1 MVTFDITP
9 DGMTAVARNPAEVI
23 AGGLAAVLEGG
34 IEADACLLGSLA
46 PGSFGGISLT
56 LAPWLLSGG
65 TLCLHH
71 GFDADAFA
79 TQCRDERCDT
89 VVVPGALVPQLAEAG
104 LLAHE
109 SLKNVLAAWRTP
121 ERFQSS
127 PTWKTPGVA
136 LTDILIFGEVGMIG
150 SRRGRDGAPMRL
162 PAGTASAPSGS
173 DSAVPI
179 AEITQTDKGTLA
191 LRGAMVPHQSFI
203 ANASRGPSPLGRTA
217 PRSAIDTFYPCRI
230 DRTAGTVTVTGPPAG
245 MVSVGAYR
253 FVMSELEDTVRR
265 AHSGGSVTALPDA
278 LAGHR
283 LAGISSGRD
292 EVIRLALGGLGVN
305 PLLVDAFHGDSR

>member
-1 MVTFDITP
+1 MVTFDVTP
-9 DGMTAVARNPAEVI
+9 EGIVAVARNHAEVI

-46 PGSFGGISLT
+46 PGSFAGVSLT
-56 LAPWLLSGG
+56 LVPWLLSGG

-71 GFDADAFA
+71 SFDADAF
-79 TQCRDERCDT
+79 TLQCRDERCDT
-89 VVVPGALVPQLAEAG
+89 VVVPGALVPQLADAG
-104 LLAHE
+104 LLAHDG
-109 SLKNVLAAWRTP
+109 LKNVLAAWRTP

-127 PTWKTPGVA
+127 PAWKAPGIG
-136 LTDILIFGEVGMIG
+136 LTDILIFGEIGLIG
-150 SRRGRDGAPMRL
+150 SRRGSDGVPVRL
-162 PAGTASAPSGS
+162 PAGTAKAPSSS

-179 AEITQTDKGTLA
+179 AEIVQTEKGTLA

-203 ANASRGPSPLGRTA
+203 ANASRGPSPLAKTA
-217 PRSAIDTFYPCRI
+217 PKSAIDTFYPCRI
-230 DRTAGTVTVTGPPAG
+230 DRTAGRVALTGPPPG
-245 MVSVGAYR
+245 MVSVGGYR

-278 LAGHR
+278 LVGHR

-305 PLLVDAFHGDSR
+305 PLIVDAFQGDSR